1 MAGSPVSQVAPDDVR
16 GAPDDAAASRTAAG
30 QITRDGLVAA
40 ATELITQGG
49 YTSASVAAIV
59 DRANVA
65 AGTLYRHFPSK
76 EALFVEVF
84 RSVCGHELSAI
95 GKAVAK
101 RQTAAERLDAV
112 VETFAT
118 RALRN
123 PRLAWAL
130 LSEPIDSLVDAE
142 RIAYR
147 RRYSDQLAGILREGI
162 AAGEFS
168 DQNPELAAAALVG
181 AIGEALVGPIS
192 PVGGLAGNQAAGPA
206 GGRDDCEDE
215 NHKLIVA
222 ELVAFCHR
230 SVGLGATP

>member
-1 MAGSPVSQVAPDDVR
+1 MADQAVPQAAPDGAR
-16 GAPDDAAASRTAAG
+16 SAPDDAAARRTAAG
-30 QITRDGLVAA
+30 QLTYDGLVAA

-59 DRANVA
+59 ARANVA

-84 RSVCGHELSAI
+84 RSVCGHERTAI
-95 GKAVAK
+95 GKAVAQ
-101 RQTAAERLDAV
+101 RQTAAGRLDAV

-123 PRLAWAL
+123 PRMAWAL
-130 LSEPIDSLVDAE
+130 LSEPIDPLVDAE

-147 RRYSDQLAGILREGI
+147 RRYSDQMVGIVREGI

-168 DQNPELAAAALVG
+168 DQDPEMTAAALVG
-181 AIGEALVGPIS
+181 AIGEALVGPIA
-192 PVGGLAGNQAAGPA
+192 PVGDLAD
-206 GGRDDCEDE
+206 GRAE
-215 NHKLIVA
+215 NHEATVD
-222 ELVAFCHR
+222 ELVAFCR
-230 SVGLGATP
+230 RAVGLRSTP